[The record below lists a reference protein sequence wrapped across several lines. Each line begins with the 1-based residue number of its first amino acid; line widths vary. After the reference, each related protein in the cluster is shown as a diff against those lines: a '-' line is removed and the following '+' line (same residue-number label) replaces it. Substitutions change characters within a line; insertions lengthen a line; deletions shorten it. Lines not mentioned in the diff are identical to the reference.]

1 MTMTLLQTVGLVGIV
16 KMKWPAYIE
25 PLMSFAS
32 IFMLD
37 LSSLN
42 FTCWGF
48 MPFMSYIFSVLLW
61 PGLRSLKRAISFSQS
76 ARSLAVAGD
85 LRALLQVLQASLS
98 LRELQDEEHCW
109 PDLPDWIYCDV
120 QDSCSLRLR
129 RCCC

>member
-42 FTCWGF
+42 FSCWGF

-61 PGLRSLKRAISFSQS
+61 PG
-76 ARSLAVAGD
+76 
-85 LRALLQVLQASLS
+85 ALLWLLICGLFSKCLKPP
-98 LRELQDEEHCW
+98 LHFE
-109 PDLPDWIYCDV
+109 
-120 QDSCSLRLR
+120 DSKMRSTAGQIFQIGFTVMSKTVARLKTPLG
-129 RCCC
+129 